1 MSVPSPATRSIPP
14 FMSPPGSYPP
24 FARPRLKRT
33 IESVEAPDGD
43 VLLTRYSADNIR
55 IVEPSKAERELLLAL
70 DGQMSM
76 TDLAGRFGADLVS
89 TTIAGMRELSLVEDA
104 ADDDLLPLAERDRFD
119 RQLRYFSEVD
129 QGKATPSECQQRL
142 CDSRVA
148 VLGVGGL
155 GGRVALELA
164 CCGVGELR
172 LVDGDRVEVSNLDRQ
187 IQYAEADVGKRKV
200 DATAARLRAFNSS
213 IHVETA
219 FRRLESEDDLA
230 EAIVGAD
237 IVIDAADWPAHEIE
251 LWCNSACFAAG
262 IPYISMTQCP
272 PLLRVGPLYVPGKT
286 GCYVC
291 QDAHYKRKY
300 QLYDAAVE
308 QGRGKPSPVPTL
320 GPPCGVIGGLVG
332 MEVMHLLTG
341 VAEPATLGAA
351 YTIDLRTLE
360 VEREPVRAE
369 PGCPVCAER
378 RAAPRS

>member
-1 MSVPSPATRSIPP
+1 
-14 FMSPPGSYPP
+14 MSPPGSYPP
-24 FARPRLKRT
+24 FERPRLKRT

-43 VLLTRYSADNIR
+43 VFLTRFSADDVR
-55 IVEPSKAERELLLAL
+55 IVQPSNEERELLLAL

-76 TDLAGRFGADLVS
+76 ADLTGRFGTDLVS
-89 TTIAGMRELSLVEDA
+89 SAIAGMRELSLVEDA

-129 QGKATPSECQQRL
+129 QGEATPSECQQRL
-142 CDSRVA
+142 RDSRVA

-213 IHVETA
+213 IHVETV
-219 FRRLESEDDLA
+219 FRRIESEGDLA
-230 EAIVGAD
+230 EAITGAD
-237 IVIDAADWPAHEIE
+237 VVIDAADWPAHEIDF
-251 LWCNSACFAAG
+251 WCNSACFAAG
-262 IPYISMTQCP
+262 IPYITMTQCP
-272 PLLRVGPLYVPGKT
+272 PLVRVGPLYVPGKT
-286 GCYVC
+286 GCYAC
-291 QDAHYKRKY
+291 QDARYRREY

-308 QGRGKPSPVPTL
+308 QRRGKSSPVATL

-341 VAEPATLGAA
+341 LTEPATLGMA
-351 YTIDLRTLE
+351 YIIDLRTLE
-360 VEREPVRAE
+360 VERESIQAE
-369 PGCPVCAER
+369 PGCPVCADL
-378 RAAPRS
+378 RAAPPS